1 VWDLKHRFIYANEAL
16 LTTWGRAI
24 QSRLAQILANL
35 LNNAAKY
42 SFFSHPWK
50 TTPADRP
57 RAPKAPGITIER

>member
-16 LTTWGRAI
+16 LTTWGKTREEAI
-24 QSRLAQILANL
+24 GKTCLGLG
-35 LNNAAKY
+35 
-42 SFFSHPWK
+42 FSHPWK